1 MVTNI
6 SIVLLVGICASI
18 WLRWECAESCS
29 FRFSEV
35 PNVIS
40 LQRGCFLRHDPFV
53 TTLLLM
59 GFTTK
64 VVLPYKVSSILET
77 LMEGCYGSVGK
88 VLAAQM

>member
-1 MVTNI
+1 MPPSGFAGSVQNPVP
-6 SIVLLVGICASI
+6 SGFLKCLM
-18 WLRWECAESCS
+18 L
-29 FRFSEV
+29 FLYKEV
-35 PNVIS
+35 V
-40 LQRGCFLRHDPFV
+40 FLRHDPFL

-64 VVLPYKVSSILET
+64 VVLPYKESSILET